1 MKRRLPLLYLAA
13 ALARPALAESCAPV
27 DHDPI
32 AARDLAARVPV
43 FARLD
48 PATPIAP
55 APGAGVRRVFRA
67 LELISLAKGYA
78 LDLPAA
84 EDLCFE
90 WPMETLDRGR
100 LREAMQ
106 AALPFPDTK
115 IEILETSLY
124 PVPRGTLEFRRND
137 LGAPALPDSPTPVVW
152 KGAVRYGANQHFA
165 IWARVQITAHIP
177 RVVAAEPIVRGK
189 PISASQVRLVPGNG
203 FPEPGDTATSVDQ
216 VAGRLALRPVA
227 AGAEIHLG
235 QLERPPDVKRGDSVA
250 VEVLSGS
257 ARLAFTG
264 KSESD
269 GRTGDTITVLNP
281 RSNRVF
287 PARVEGKDKAL
298 VEIRSLDDPGA
309 SRRN

>member
-13 ALARPALAESCAPV
+13 ALVPPAWPEGCATV

-32 AARDLAARVPV
+32 TAHDLAARVPV

-48 PATPIAP
+48 AATPIAP
-55 APGAGVRRVFRA
+55 APGAGVRRVFRS
-67 LELISLAKGYA
+67 LELTSLAKGYA

-100 LREAMQ
+100 VREAMQ

-115 IEILETSLY
+115 IEILEISLY
-124 PVPRGTLEFRRND
+124 PVPRGALEFRRDD
-137 LGAPALPDSPTPVVW
+137 LGAPASPDSPTPVVW
-152 KGAVRYGANQHFA
+152 KGGVRYGANQHFA
-165 IWARVQITAHIP
+165 IWARVRITAHIP
-177 RVVAAEPIVRGK
+177 RVVAAEPIPRGK
-189 PISASQVRLVPGNG
+189 PISASQIRVEPGNG
-203 FPEPGDTATSVDQ
+203 FPESRDTATSIDQ
-216 VAGRLALRPVA
+216 VAGRLALRPLA

-235 QLERPPDVKRGDSVA
+235 QLERPPDVKRGDAVA

-264 KSESD
+264 TSESD

-287 PARVEGKDKAL
+287 SARVEGKDRAL
-298 VEIRSLDDPGA
+298 VEIRRLDDPDA